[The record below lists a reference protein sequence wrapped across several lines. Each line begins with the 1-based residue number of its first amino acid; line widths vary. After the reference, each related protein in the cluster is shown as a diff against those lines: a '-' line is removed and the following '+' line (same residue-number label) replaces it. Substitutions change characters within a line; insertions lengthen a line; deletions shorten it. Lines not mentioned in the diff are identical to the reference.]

1 MKKNLILLFLI
12 FSFKGF
18 SQQNYEYI
26 GVLKLKGNSKML
38 ISYRLVF
45 FLNGNLI
52 KGYSISDLSGEN
64 ETKNEIS
71 GFYNKKD
78 NMFSFKEQDIIY
90 TKSKTPSKDFCLINF
105 AGKSN
110 IEKEKSKISGSFTG
124 RFQNNIKCIDGD
136 LELIKIEK
144 INKIV
149 TKLNKKIIATKRVND
164 AVKKKVNPI
173 KIMDSLKIN
182 NLRKNENLNVF
193 AKSNLVLLTVW
204 DSKIEDGDIVD
215 IYFNNHLILTKY
227 RILNTKKTLPITLKD
242 GENIIKIVAISEGYE
257 GENTS
262 EILISDGSR
271 KFELVSSLKKGE
283 SSTITILKN

>member
-1 MKKNLILLFLI
+1 MKKNLFLLFLI
-12 FSFKGF
+12 FSIKGF

-26 GVLKLKGNSKML
+26 GILKLKGNSNVL

-45 FLNGNLI
+45 ALNGNII
-52 KGYSISDLSGEN
+52 KGYSISDLAGEN

-71 GFYNKKD
+71 GTYNRKD

-90 TKSKTPSKDFCLINF
+90 TKSKIPSTDFCLVNF

-124 RFQNNIKCIDGD
+124 RFKNNVKCIDGE
-136 LELIKIEK
+136 LELVKIEK

-149 TKLNKKIIATKRVND
+149 AKLNKKITATKRVSE

-193 AKSNLVLLTVW
+193 AKSDLVNLTVW

-215 IYFNNHLILTKY
+215 IYFNNQLILPKY
-227 RILNTKKTLPITLKD
+227 RILNAKKTLQIALKE
-242 GENIIKIVAISEGYE
+242 GENIIKIVAVSEGYE

-262 EILISDGSR
+262 EILISDGIR
-271 KFELVSSLKKGE
+271 KFELLSSLKKGE
-283 SSTITILKN
+283 SSTITVLKN